1 LPAAFFISAWN
12 TRPQKLMRADPG
24 ERPMVR
30 IKNSQK
36 LIRINQ
42 KWIKALGSAILSGSG
57 CQKVELSILLLDD
70 AGIKK
75 LNRTYLKKNRPTDV
89 MSFPQHDHMSRPG
102 GTQLLGDVAIS
113 LETARRRAPQSNR
126 RFRGECAVLLI
137 HGILHLLGYDH
148 EVSPRAARQMAA
160 RENEL
165 LHTIQ
170 RQKLV

>member
-1 LPAAFFISAWN
+1 
-12 TRPQKLMRADPG
+12 
-24 ERPMVR
+24 MVR

-36 LIRINQ
+36 RIRISQ
-42 KWIKALGSAILSGSG
+42 KWIRALGSAILRGSG

-70 AGIKK
+70 AGIKT

-89 MSFPQHDHMSRPG
+89 ISFPQYDDMSRPG
-102 GTQLLGDVAIS
+102 GMHLLGDVAIS
-113 LETARRRAPQSNR
+113 LETARRRALQSGSR
-126 RFRGECAVLLI
+126 YRGEFAVLLI

-148 EVSPRAARQMAA
+148 EASPRAAREMAA

-170 RQKLV
+170 QQKLV